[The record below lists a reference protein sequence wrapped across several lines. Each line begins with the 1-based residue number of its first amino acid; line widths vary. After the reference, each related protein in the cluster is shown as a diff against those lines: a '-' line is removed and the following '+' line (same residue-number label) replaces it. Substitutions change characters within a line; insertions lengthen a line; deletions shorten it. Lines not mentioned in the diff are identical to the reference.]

1 MTAVCSVGLDMIVIP
16 GDTPAEIISAIL
28 ADEAAIGL
36 INSKTTA
43 IRLIPAIG
51 KKAGE
56 VLEFGGLLGYA
67 PIMEVNRSSPARF
80 IGRGGRIP
88 APIQSLK
95 N

>member
-1 MTAVCSVGLDMIVIP
+1 MVVIP
-16 GDTPAEIISAIL
+16 GDTPLEVISGIL
-28 ADEAAIGL
+28 ADEAAIGM

-51 KKAGE
+51 KDEGE
-56 VLEFGGLLGYA
+56 ELEFGGLLGTG
-67 PIMEVNRSSPARF
+67 PVMKINKMSPAVM
-80 IGRGGRIP
+80 INRGGRIP